1 MFKAMDDSKIKRIH
15 MKITTLSSAGS
26 FLDGFDISIISV
38 AILTITSL
46 YSLTTTEQT
55 LLLGS
60 TLLGMVFGGLSIG
73 YLTDIKGRK
82 FVFLWDMVIFILFTF
97 LTAISLNYT
106 QLLIFRLLLGVAI
119 GADYAIT
126 PTIIAEFAPAKHRG
140 KLLSFSGGGMVY
152 RCFCCLRSRLF
163 DATVF
168 SGIGGMEINV
178 RRRYHT
184 CGYCFDFKKG
194 HT

>member
-1 MFKAMDDSKIKRIH
+1 

-38 AILTITSL
+38 AILTIAHL
-46 YSLTTTEQT
+46 YSLTTTEET

-73 YLTDIKGRK
+73 YLTDIKGRR

-152 RCFCCLRSRLF
+152 WCFCCLWSRVF

-168 SGIGGMEINV
+168 SCFGGMEINV

-184 CGYCFDFKKG
+184 CVYCFDFKKG

>member
-1 MFKAMDDSKIKRIH
+1 MIYNISTMFKAMDDSKIRRIH

-73 YLTDIKGRK
+73 YLTDIKGRR

-97 LTAISLNYT
+97 LTAID
-106 QLLIFRLLLGVAI
+106 LLIEQENISNPILVGN
-119 GADYAIT
+119 
-126 PTIIAEFAPAKHRG
+126 
-140 KLLSFSGGGMVY
+140 SMGGGISM
-152 RCFCCLRSRLF
+152 LNLF
-163 DATVF
+163 SSSESIRGF
-168 SGIGGMEINV
+168 
-178 RRRYHT
+178 HT
-184 CGYCFDFKKG
+184 SIKAPRP
-194 HT
+194 